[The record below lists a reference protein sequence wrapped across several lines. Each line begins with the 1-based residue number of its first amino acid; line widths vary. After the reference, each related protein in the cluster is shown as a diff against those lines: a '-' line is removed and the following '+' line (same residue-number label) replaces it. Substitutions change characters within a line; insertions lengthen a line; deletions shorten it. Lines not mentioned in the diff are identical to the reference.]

1 MLNKPISKEIAMTGE
16 IGLNGE
22 VLEVG
27 GIKEKLIGAYN
38 NGIKTIFIP
47 KSNTKNLEE
56 IPKDI
61 LNKLTI
67 YGVSNY
73 EEIFTK
79 VFL

>member
-1 MLNKPISKEIAMTGE
+1 MTGE

-47 KSNTKNLEE
+47 NNNMKNLEE

-61 LNKLTI
+61 LSKLTV

-73 EEIFTK
+73 KEIFTRL
-79 VFL
+79 FND